1 MNLSESVL
9 DAFEGPGVI
18 RALPGYVRRISQV
31 EMAARVASIAEW
43 GGVAM
48 LEAGTGVG
56 KSLAYLVPAVM
67 SGRKCVVST
76 ATIALQ
82 DQLLEK
88 DIPAAAEIA
97 GVSVEAALLKGRGN
111 YLCRRKT
118 ALPGERVPE
127 WFRTWARDTPDG
139 DLGGAPLEI
148 PPDLRP
154 RMAGDVLDCLGT
166 MCPMFQECFYFRA
179 RSEARKASVLVVNH
193 HLLLCGLAAGDLVPE
208 AGLLVVDE
216 AHQLPEAAGQ
226 CLGDTLSQPMLD
238 PVIDAVAGSS
248 LPHERKEELLA
259 RVRTAA
265 SIIETITG
273 AGAGL
278 EEYPLAAMLQ
288 EFDGLMNICSA
299 LGESLSGRED
309 TAGGAQAALTIAQAA
324 RRMAEM
330 EGSDWCVF
338 TEKTGRH
345 QILRGVPLEPGGVLS
360 ALVWGSFPGSV
371 LTSATLSVAGN
382 FDYYSERLGVPPE
395 TMQEIFPSPFDY
407 PSQAV
412 LAIPEDLPPRD
423 DHKALSEYAW
433 KVASRLASIYRG
445 RTMALFTS
453 YRNLELALAAA
464 LSRPVPGIRVMAQG
478 TMSRSAILDSFREN
492 PEAVILGTGS
502 FWEGIDLAGDLL
514 QGLVIDRIPFP
525 SPGHPLMRARMNY
538 LEARGQS
545 SFTSLML
552 PMAAIRLRQGAGR
565 LIRSSSDHGV
575 LIILDGKL
583 ESGYGKILQQSLPPF
598 RRTGLSGAF
607 AFAEEHAARAGVS
620 GMEAKG

>member
-1 MNLSESVL
+1 MNLSDRVL
-9 DAFEGPGVI
+9 DAFEGPGVVS
-18 RALPGYVRRISQV
+18 ALPGYLRRNAQV
-31 EMAARVASIAEW
+31 EMAARVAEITEW

-67 SGRKCVVST
+67 SGKKCVVST

-97 GVSVEAALLKGRGN
+97 GIRVEAALLKGRGN
-111 YLCRRKT
+111 YLCRRKA
-118 ALPGERVPE
+118 ALPGDRMPE
-127 WFRTWARDTPDG
+127 WFRAWALRTPDG
-139 DLGGAPLEI
+139 DLGDAPMEI

-154 RMAGDVLDCLGT
+154 RIAGDVLDCLGT
-166 MCPMFQECFYFRA
+166 NCHMFQECFYFRA
-179 RSEARKASVLVVNH
+179 RNEARRASVLVVNH

-216 AHQLPEAAGQ
+216 AHQLPEAAGR
-226 CLGDTLSQPMLD
+226 CLGETLSPLMLD

-248 LPHERKEELLA
+248 MPPEDKEEVLA
-259 RVRTAA
+259 RVRSAVAAVEAITA
-265 SIIETITG
+265 

-278 EEYPLAAMLQ
+278 EEYPLKEMLP
-288 EFDGLMNICSA
+288 ELDGLINLCRA
-299 LGESLSGRED
+299 LGERLSVRED
-309 TAGGAQAALTIAQAA
+309 TAGGAQAAHTLAQAA
-324 RRMAEM
+324 GRVAEM

-338 TEKTGRH
+338 TEKAGRH
-345 QILRGVPLEPGGVLS
+345 PILHGVPLEPGDALS
-360 ALVWGSFPGSV
+360 ALVWDSFPGVV

-382 FDYYSERLGVPPE
+382 FDYYSARLGVPPE
-395 TMQEIFPSPFDY
+395 TVKEVFPSPFDY

-412 LAIPEDLPPRD
+412 LAIPDDLPPRD

-445 RTMALFTS
+445 RTMVLFTS

-464 LSRPVPGIRVMAQG
+464 ESSPVPGIRVMAQG
-478 TMSRSAILDSFREN
+478 TMSRSAILEGFREN

-502 FWEGIDLAGDLL
+502 FWEGIDLAGELL

-525 SPGHPLMRARMNY
+525 SPGHPLMKARMNR
-538 LEARGQS
+538 LEARGES

-565 LIRSSSDHGV
+565 LIRSSSDRGV
-575 LIILDGKL
+575 LVILDGKL
-583 ESGYGKILQQSLPPF
+583 ESGYGKLLQETLPPF
-598 RRTGLSGAF
+598 RRAGLNGAF
-607 AFAEEHAARAGVS
+607 AFAEEHAALVGVS
-620 GMEAKG
+620 GVEAKE